1 MFISHFYAT
10 FKLPMMKG
18 VAASETYSI
27 VSLER
32 EHSTKHSAR
41 ENVLSY
47 GYDKLIQE
55 KIKSI
60 AISYTICSSE

>member
-1 MFISHFYAT
+1 
-10 FKLPMMKG
+10 MMKG